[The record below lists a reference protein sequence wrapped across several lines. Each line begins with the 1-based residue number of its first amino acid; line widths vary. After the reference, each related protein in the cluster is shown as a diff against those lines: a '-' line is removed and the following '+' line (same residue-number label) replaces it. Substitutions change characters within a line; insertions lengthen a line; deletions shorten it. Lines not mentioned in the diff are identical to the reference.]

1 MGFVDEAEIA
11 VKSGDGGAGCIS
23 FRSERF
29 VPKGGPDGGD
39 GGKGGDVF
47 FKATRRLYSLYDFS
61 ARRYFKAQNGRPGRS
76 KNKAGK
82 KGRDIEIQVPVGTMV
97 KDKETGEL
105 LADLVHDN
113 HQIVLVEGGEGGKGN
128 KHFAT
133 ATNRAP
139 RFAQEG
145 QKGKE
150 KKVKL
155 ELKLIADIGIIGLP
169 NAGKSTLLS
178 RLSNA
183 HPKIADYPFTTLAPH
198 LGVIIFDDEQSLTI
212 ADIPGLVE
220 GASSG
225 KGLGHRFLQH
235 IERTSFLLHVL
246 DMYHP
251 HSGDVLKDFFI
262 IQEELKLFHPSL
274 IKKDQVIV
282 INKIDLNP
290 ANNKNIREICHAFN
304 DRGFECLSISG
315 LTGEGVEELKQL
327 LKDRLLPSEKMPEAR
342 PGATCSDQPVIL

>member
-105 LADLVHDN
+105 LADLVHDAQ
-113 HQIVLVEGGEGGKGN
+113 QILLVAGGEGGRGN
-128 KHFAT
+128 SHFAT

-145 QKGKE
+145 QKGRE
-150 KKVKL
+150 KRLKL

-183 HPKIADYPFTTLAPH
+183 HPKIANYPFTTLAPN
-198 LGVIIFDDEQSLTI
+198 LGVIILDDEQSLTI

-220 GASSG
+220 GASNG
-225 KGLGHRFLQH
+225 RGLGHRFLGH
-235 IERTSFLLHVL
+235 IERTSFLLHLLLNLCHGVIYYIDHRFAAYGSSGYGDDFRIDFL
-246 DMYHP
+246 DVTGFYKLQYL
-251 HSGDVLKDFFI
+251 SRYSCKLIAIGGFFYPVT
-262 IQEELKLFHPSL
+262 E
-274 IKKDQVIV
+274 
-282 INKIDLNP
+282 
-290 ANNKNIREICHAFN
+290 A
-304 DRGFECLSISG
+304 GCLV
-315 LTGEGVEELKQL
+315 TH
-327 LKDRLLPSEKMPEAR
+327 
-342 PGATCSDQPVIL
+342 

>member
-1 MGFVDEAEIA
+1 MGFVDEAEIT

-23 FRSERF
+23 FRRERF
-29 VPKGGPDGGD
+29 LPKGGPDGGD
-39 GGKGGDVF
+39 GGRGGNIL
-47 FKATRRLYSLYDFS
+47 FKASRRLYSLYDFS
-61 ARRYFKAQNGRPGRS
+61 AIRHFKAENGRPGRG

-82 KGRDIEIQVPVGTMV
+82 KGRNIEILVPVGTLV
-97 KDKETGEL
+97 KDGETGEL

-139 RFAQEG
+139 RFAQKG

-150 KKVKL
+150 KRLKL
-155 ELKLIADIGIIGLP
+155 ELKLIADIGIIGSP

-198 LGVIIFDDEQSLTI
+198 LGVIVFDDEQSLTI

-220 GASSG
+220 GASNG

-246 DMYHP
+246 DIYHP
-251 HSGDVLKDFFI
+251 RSGDVLKDFSI
-262 IQEELKLFHPSL
+262 VQEELRLFHPSL

-282 INKIDLNP
+282 INKIDLNLV
-290 ANNKNIREICHAFN
+290 NSIDIGETCHAFN
-304 DRGFECLSISG
+304 DLGFECLAISA
-315 LTGEGVEELKQL
+315 LTGEGLEELKQF
-327 LKDRLLPSEKMPEAR
+327 LKDRVLPSEKTPEV
-342 PGATCSDQPVIL
+342 S

>member
-1 MGFVDEAEIA
+1 MRFIDEAEIT
-11 VKSGDGGAGCIS
+11 VRSGDGGPGCIS

-39 GGKGGDVF
+39 GGKGGNVL

-61 ARRYFKAQNGRPGRS
+61 ARSYFKAENGRPGGS
-76 KNKAGK
+76 KNRSGK
-82 KGRDIEIQVPVGTMV
+82 KGRNMEILVPVGTMV
-97 KDKETGEL
+97 KDGETGGL

-113 HQIVLVEGGEGGKGN
+113 HQMVVVEGGEGGKGN

-133 ATNRAP
+133 ATNRTP

-145 QKGKE
+145 RKGKE
-150 KKVKL
+150 KRLKL

-198 LGVIIFDDEQSLTI
+198 LGVIVFDDGQSLTI

-225 KGLGHRFLQH
+225 RGLGHRFLQH
-235 IERTSFLLHVL
+235 IERTSFLLKLL
-246 DMYHP
+246 DICQP
-251 HSGDVLKDFFI
+251 PSGDVLKDFAI
-262 IQEELKLFHPSL
+262 VQEELRLFHPSL
-274 IKKDQVIV
+274 IEKDQLIV

-290 ANNKNIREICHAFN
+290 INNIIGETCRAFN
-304 DRGFECLSISG
+304 DRGFQCLAISA

-327 LKDRLLPSEKMPEAR
+327 LRDKILPLNEMPR
-342 PGATCSDQPVIL
+342 VS